1 MARSTRV
8 AAISGMQLLCS
19 QLGHFMKT
27 CTQQEN
33 ILTFYSRWGAD
44 RVVGSPLN
52 VCGTASKQVAASRPL
67 LKHFAAS
74 ALTKSGTPKVPFC
87 DN

>member
-52 VCGTASKQVAASRPL
+52 VCGTA
-67 LKHFAAS
+67 
-74 ALTKSGTPKVPFC
+74 
-87 DN
+87 